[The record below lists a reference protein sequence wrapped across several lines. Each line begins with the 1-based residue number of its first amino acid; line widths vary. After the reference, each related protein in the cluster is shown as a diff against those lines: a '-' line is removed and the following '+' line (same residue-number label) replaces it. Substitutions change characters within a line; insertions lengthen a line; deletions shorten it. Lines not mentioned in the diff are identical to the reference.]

1 MKLLELQ
8 RKFAADIMQ
17 SLVRGDKQSPKTKA
31 GYIKPNDRLKP
42 IERLEIYS
50 RSYWF
55 RLIDGMYEDFPGLR
69 AVLGQRAFDMVV
81 RAYLADCPSR
91 SYTMRDLG
99 SRLGDWLKKNPGYAG
114 NKLAVCL
121 DMFRVEWA
129 HIEAWDGEHRKVLD
143 PEDLIELGP
152 NLGMGLQPHVRLLE
166 LSYPVDELRIKA
178 SRAEDEHEVASNAP
192 SKLKTRRLKA
202 AAARL
207 KREQIF
213 VAVHRLDFSI
223 YYRRLEREEYQLLCA
238 IRASK
243 NIGAAMTAFYKQ
255 SSMPIDDLEPRIGN
269 WFAIWSELGWL
280 TPADSSQTP
289 SRQAPS
295 RKGGGPST
303 RPGKPS

>member
-1 MKLLELQ
+1 MAISNLPKL
-8 RKFAADIMQ
+8 KSD
-17 SLVRGDKQSPKTKA
+17 
-31 GYIKPNDRLKP
+31 YIKPNDRLKP

-69 AVLGQRAFDMVV
+69 AVLGQRAFDKVI

-129 HIEAWDGEHRKVLD
+129 HVEAWDGEHRKVLG
-143 PEDLIELGP
+143 PEDLLELGP
-152 NLGMGLQPHVRLLE
+152 NLAMGLQPHLRLLE
-166 LSYPVDELRIKA
+166 LGYPVDELRIHA

-213 VAVHRLDFSI
+213 VAVHRLDFPSTTGGWSAKSI
-223 YYRRLEREEYQLLCA
+223 NCCVRIRE
-238 IRASK
+238 SK

-280 TPADSSQTP
+280 TPRFQSSTIP
-289 SRQAPS
+289 
-295 RKGGGPST
+295 
-303 RPGKPS
+303 

>member
-17 SLVRGDKQSPKTKA
+17 PLARGDKQSSKTKV
-31 GYIKPNDRLKP
+31 GYIKPNDRLKS

-69 AVLGQRAFDMVV
+69 AVLGQRVFDKVV
-81 RAYLADCPSR
+81 RAYLADCPSK

-99 SRLGDWLKKNPGYAG
+99 SRLGHWLERNPSHAG
-114 NKLAVCL
+114 NKLPIAL
-121 DMFRVEWA
+121 DMVRVEWA
-129 HIEAWDGEHRKVLD
+129 HIEAWDRQHSKELG
-143 PEDLIELGP
+143 PEDLLELGP
-152 NLGMGLQPHVRLLE
+152 NLEMGLQPHIRLLE
-166 LSYPVDELRIKA
+166 LNYPVDELRIKA

-192 SKLKTRRLKA
+192 SKLKRRRLLA

-223 YYRRLEREEYQLLCA
+223 YYRRLEREEYHLLLA
-238 IRASK
+238 IQKSK
-243 NIGAAMTAFYKQ
+243 TIGEAMAAFYKQ
-255 SSMPIDDLEPRIGN
+255 SSMPIDELEPLIGN
-269 WFAIWSELGWL
+269 WFAIWAELGWL
-280 TPADSSQTP
+280 CV
-289 SRQAPS
+289 
-295 RKGGGPST
+295 
-303 RPGKPS
+303 PGKPSGKVR

>member
-17 SLVRGDKQSPKTKA
+17 SLVRGDKQSPKTKV
-31 GYIKPNDRLKP
+31 GYIKPNDRLKS

-69 AVLGQRAFDMVV
+69 AVLGQRAFDKVV

-99 SRLGDWLKKNPGYAG
+99 SRLGDWLRKNPGYAG
-114 NKLAVCL
+114 SKLAVCL

-129 HIEAWDGEHRKVLD
+129 HIEAWDGEHRKVLG
-143 PEDLIELGP
+143 PEDLLELGP
-152 NLGMGLQPHVRLLE
+152 NLAMGLQPHLRLLD
-166 LSYPVDELRIKA
+166 LNYPVDELRIHA

-192 SKLKTRRLKA
+192 SKLRARRLKA

-213 VAVHRLDFSI
+213 VAVHRLEFSI
-223 YYRRLEREEYQLLCA
+223 YYRRLEREEYQLLRA
-238 IRASK
+238 IRESK

-280 TPADSSQTP
+280 TSQAP

-295 RKGGGPST
+295 RKGGGQAF
-303 RPGKPS
+303 RKVR